1 MEKLLV
7 KFDILKINYLCVNN
21 YYNMTWNNDKTY
33 RLIGGLLFIAFI
45 YYFTEIIGY
54 MIVASIIGVAGQPIV
69 SLLRKIRI
77 RKKPLNRNFAAT
89 ISLLL
94 MLSGLFGFLGILGP
108 VVNTQAN
115 QLKRVDVAMVSHDI
129 GNMLKGPEKSLKNFG
144 LLKSDERLET
154 VIADQ
159 MYGFANS
166 IQVDALFSNLI
177 STTGSIVIGMF
188 SILFMSFFFI
198 KDDELFNRIVM
209 LFISEKNQK
218 STNNILR
225 KIKKAL
231 TRYFLG
237 IAIEVSSMMVLISIG
252 GLILGLKNAL
262 LIGFIGGLMNVIPYL
277 GPIIGASIAS
287 LLVGMTTVYV
297 GVDYSMTLIGG
308 TLIVFLIANM
318 IDNFLLQ
325 PIIYSNSVN
334 AHPLEIFIVI
344 VMAGTIAGPLG
355 MIAAIPIYTVIR
367 ITAKE
372 FLGEK
377 LFVKRLMKDL

>member
-1 MEKLLV
+1 MEKLLI
-7 KFDILKINYLCVNN
+7 KFDILKINYLCININ
-21 YYNMTWNNDKTY
+21 IIMTWNNDKTY
-33 RLIGGLLFIAFI
+33 RLIGGILFVAFI
-45 YYFTEIIGY
+45 YFFTEIIGY
-54 MIVASIIGVAGQPIV
+54 MIMASIIGVAGQPIV

-89 ISLLL
+89 ITLLL
-94 MLSGLFGFLGILGP
+94 MLSGLLGFLGILGP

-129 GNMLKGPEKSLKNFG
+129 GKMLKGPEKSLKNYG
-144 LLKSDERLET
+144 ILKSDKNLEN
-154 VIADQ
+154 VIAEQ
-159 MYGFANS
+159 MYGFANN
-166 IQVDALFSNLI
+166 IQVNVLFSNLI
-177 STTGSIVIGMF
+177 STTGSIVMGLF
-188 SILFMSFFFI
+188 SVLFMSFFFI

-209 LFISEKNQK
+209 LFISAENQK

-237 IAIEVSSMMVLISIG
+237 IAIEISSMMVLISIG

>member
-1 MEKLLV
+1 MDWDK
-7 KFDILKINYLCVNN
+7 
-21 YYNMTWNNDKTY
+21 DKTY
-33 RLIGGLLFIAFI
+33 RLVGGLLFFAFI
-45 YYFTEIIGY
+45 YFFTEIVGY
-54 MIVASIIGVAGQPIV
+54 LIVASIVGVAGQPIV
-69 SLLRKIRI
+69 NLLRKIRI
-77 RKKPLNRNFAAT
+77 RKKSLNRNFAASVT
-89 ISLLL
+89 LVL
-94 MLSGLFGFLGILGP
+94 MLSGFLGFLTILGP

-129 GNMLKGPEKSLKNFG
+129 GNMLKGPETSLKNFG
-144 LLKSDERLET
+144 LLESDERLET

-166 IQVDALFSNLI
+166 IQVDTLFSNLI
-177 STTGSIVIGMF
+177 STTGSIVMGLF
-188 SILFMSFFFI
+188 SIIFMSFFFI
-198 KDDELFNRIVM
+198 KDDDLFNRIVM

-237 IAIEVSSMMVLISIG
+237 IAIEISSMMVLISIG
-252 GLILGLKNAL
+252 GFILGLKNAL

-297 GVDYSMTLIGG
+297 GVDYSLTLIGG
-308 TLIVFLIANM
+308 TLIVFVVANM

-334 AHPLEIFIVI
+334 THPLEIFIVI
-344 VMAGTIAGPLG
+344 VMAGTMGGALG
-355 MIAAIPIYTVIR
+355 MIVAIPIYTVVL

-377 LFVKRLMKDL
+377 LFIRRLMKDL

>member
-1 MEKLLV
+1 
-7 KFDILKINYLCVNN
+7 
-21 YYNMTWNNDKTY
+21 MTWNSDKTY
-33 RLIGGLLFIAFI
+33 RLIGGILFIAFI
-45 YYFTEIIGY
+45 WYFTEIVMY
-54 MIVASIIGVAGQPIV
+54 MIIASIIGVAGQPIV

-77 RKKPLNRNFAAT
+77 AKKRMNRNIAAT

-94 MLSGLFGFLGILGP
+94 MLAGLFGFLGLLGP

-129 GNMLKGPEKSLKNFG
+129 GKMLNGPEKHLKNFG
-144 LLKSDERLET
+144 ILESDDKLET

-159 MYGFANS
+159 MQGFATR
-166 IQVDALFSNLI
+166 IQIDSLFNNILSM
-177 STTGSIVIGMF
+177 TGTFVMGIF
-188 SILFMSFFFI
+188 SVLFMSFFFI
-198 KDDELFNRIVM
+198 KDEDLFNRIVM
-209 LFISEKNQK
+209 LFIAEKNQE
-218 STNNILR
+218 STNHILR

-237 IAIEVSSMMVLISIG
+237 IAIEISSMMILITIG

-277 GPIIGASIAS
+277 GPLIGATIGSI
-287 LLVGMTTVYV
+287 LVGMTTVYI
-297 GVDYSMTLIGG
+297 GVDHSLTLIGG

-325 PIIYSNSVN
+325 PIIYSNSVS
-334 AHPLEIFIVI
+334 AHPMEIFIVI
-344 VMAGTIAGPLG
+344 VMAGTLGGPLG
-355 MIAAIPIYTVIR
+355 MIAAIPIYTVVR

-372 FLGEK
+372 FLGDK
-377 LFVKRLMKDL
+377 LFVKRLMKDV

>member
-1 MEKLLV
+1 
-7 KFDILKINYLCVNN
+7 
-21 YYNMTWNNDKTY
+21 MTWNNDKTY
-33 RLIGGLLFIAFI
+33 RLVGGLLFVAFI
-45 YYFTEIIGY
+45 WFFTEIVMY
-54 MIVASIIGVAGQPIV
+54 MIIASIIGVAGQPIV

-77 RKKPLNRNFAAT
+77 AKKRMNRNIAAS
-89 ISLLL
+89 ISLII

-129 GNMLKGPEKSLKNFG
+129 GKMLNGPEKSLKNFG
-144 LLKSDERLET
+144 ILESDDRLET

-159 MYGFANS
+159 MQSFATS
-166 IQVDALFSNLI
+166 IQIDSLFSNIL
-177 STTGSIVIGMF
+177 SMTGTFVMGVF
-188 SILFMSFFFI
+188 SVLFMSFFFI
-198 KDDELFNRIVM
+198 KDDDLFNRIVM
-209 LFISEKNQK
+209 LFIAEKNQE
-218 STNNILR
+218 STNHILR

-237 IAIEVSSMMVLISIG
+237 IAIEVSSMMILITIG

-277 GPIIGASIAS
+277 GPLIGAAIAS
-287 LLVGMTTVYV
+287 ALVGMTTVYV
-297 GVDYSMTLIGG
+297 GVDYSLTLIGG
-308 TLIVFLIANM
+308 TLIVFVIANM

-325 PIIYSNSVN
+325 PIIYSNSVS
-334 AHPLEIFIVI
+334 AHPMEIFIVI
-344 VMAGTIAGPLG
+344 VMAGTLGGPLG
-355 MIAAIPIYTVIR
+355 MIAAVPIYTVVR

-377 LFVKRLMKDL
+377 LFVKRLMKDV